1 MYVCMY
7 VCIYI
12 SMNLI
17 YIYIYICM
25 YVCTVCT
32 YIHIHPYQ
40 GARMRCD
47 VLLNLMTTFIE
58 DPKDERKILAN
69 PLKTYLSLYS
79 GKRDL
84 L

>member
-1 MYVCMY
+1 
-7 VCIYI
+7 
-12 SMNLI
+12 
-17 YIYIYICM
+17 
-25 YVCTVCT
+25 
-32 YIHIHPYQ
+32 
-40 GARMRCD
+40 MRCD